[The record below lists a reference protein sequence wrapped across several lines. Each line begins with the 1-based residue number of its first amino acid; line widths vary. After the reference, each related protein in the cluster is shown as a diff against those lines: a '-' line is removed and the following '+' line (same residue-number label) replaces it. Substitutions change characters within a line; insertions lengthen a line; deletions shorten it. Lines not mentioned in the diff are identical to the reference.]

1 MKWVG
6 LIITPPQYETGIP
19 HETLDLCVCAQS
31 FVSILALFS
40 RPPQRDGAQQKGGD
54 VCWQA
59 ARGAV
64 PSGGRQVSS
73 HWSTAHCSPLIGR
86 QARTCRHLVEGGP
99 ADPRQHLHQCKI
111 H

>member
-1 MKWVG
+1 M
-6 LIITPPQYETGIP
+6 
-19 HETLDLCVCAQS
+19 CVCAQS

-59 ARGAV
+59 ARGAL

-73 HWSTAHCSPLIGR
+73 HWSTLWCSPLIGCR
-86 QARTCRHLVEGGP
+86 LAATPSWTRTWTRVSRDHRNNGTVLIRVP
-99 ADPRQHLHQCKI
+99 QF
-111 H
+111 

>member
-1 MKWVG
+1 M
-6 LIITPPQYETGIP
+6 
-19 HETLDLCVCAQS
+19 CVCAQS

-59 ARGAV
+59 ARGAL

-73 HWSTAHCSPLIGR
+73 HWSTLHTAHL
-86 QARTCRHLVEGGP
+86 
-99 ADPRQHLHQCKI
+99 
-111 H
+111 